1 MTAGNVLVNDT
12 VRIRVRFID
21 IDPTT
26 GDEIEISPTLVTVN
40 IFDSEDAIVETG
52 QAQAVSGSTSSYY
65 YDFTA
70 TIAGEYKITFVGTF
84 ANSTFVN
91 VNQNLYVSSQTA
103 EYRPTI
109 TLTADEVIA
118 FGADIF
124 PLYVDPETIQ
134 SIFPDA
140 TKLEIAELI
149 HNFSHEI
156 DSIIGIKAT
165 TTNPMAWIE
174 SYGIAPY
181 SVVEYIKAATCCD
194 LTRVYGFG
202 GDDELSIQLADLQI
216 TNRNT
221 PRSNITRSNAT
232 TWCQIAAALRKEL
245 MAKRVGM
252 RGVQPKGTPRRV
264 TTPSGASLD
273 LQTGALIY
281 INDTNVY
288 GPRDLFRQ
296 GTSAQS
302 GVDDPMPSRGIKR
315 YD

>member
-40 IFDSEDAIVETG
+40 IFDSEDVVVETG

-109 TLTADEVIA
+109 TLSADEIIA

-124 PLYVDPETIQ
+124 PLYIDPEMIQ
-134 SIFPDA
+134 STFPDA

-149 HNFSHEI
+149 HNFSQEI
-156 DSIIGIKAT
+156 NSIFRINST
-165 TTNPMAWIE
+165 TADPVAVME
-174 SYGIAPY
+174 SYGVSPY
-181 SVVEYIKAATCCD
+181 GVTEYIKASTCCE

-245 MAKRVGM
+245 LSKRVGM

>member
-1 MTAGNVLVNDT
+1 MTVGNVLVNDT
-12 VRIRVRFID
+12 VRIKVRFID

-26 GDEIEISPTLVTVN
+26 GDEIGISPTLVTVN
-40 IFDSEDAIVETG
+40 IYNSEDVLVQTG
-52 QAQAVSGSTSSYY
+52 QAQAVAGSTSSYY

-70 TIAGEYKITFVGTF
+70 TIAGEYKITFVGSF
-84 ANSTFVN
+84 ANSSYVN

-103 EYRPTI
+103 EYRPTT
-109 TLTADEVIA
+109 TLSADETIS
-118 FGADIF
+118 FGADIS
-124 PLYVDPETIQ
+124 PLYIDPEIIQ
-134 SIFPDA
+134 TIFPDA
-140 TKLEIAELI
+140 TKLEIAELV

-156 DSIIGIKAT
+156 NSIIGIKST
-165 TTNPMAWIE
+165 TVDPMALME
-174 SYGIAPY
+174 SYGISAY
-181 SVVEYIKAATCCD
+181 TATEYIKASTCCE

-216 TNRNT
+216 TNRNS

-245 MAKRVGM
+245 LSKRVGI

-288 GPRDLFRQ
+288 GPRDMFRQ
-296 GTSAQS
+296 GTSSQS
-302 GVDDPMPSRGIKR
+302 GVDDPMPGRGIKR

>member
-1 MTAGNVLVNDT
+1 MTVGNVLVNDT
-12 VRIRVRFID
+12 VRIKVRFID

-26 GDEIEISPTLVTVN
+26 GDEIGISPTLVTVN
-40 IFDSEDAIVETG
+40 IYNSEDVLVQTG
-52 QAQAVSGSTSSYY
+52 QAQAVAGSTSSYY

-70 TIAGEYKITFVGTF
+70 TIAGEYKITFVGSF
-84 ANSTFVN
+84 ANSSYVN

-109 TLTADEVIA
+109 TLSADETIS
-118 FGADIF
+118 FGADIS
-124 PLYVDPETIQ
+124 PLYVDPEIIQ
-134 SIFPDA
+134 STFPDA
-140 TKLEIAELI
+140 TKLEIAELV

-156 DSIIGIKAT
+156 NSIIGIKST
-165 TTNPMAWIE
+165 TIDPIASME
-174 SYGIAPY
+174 SYGI
-181 SVVEYIKAATCCD
+181 SVYAVTEYIKASTCCE

-216 TNRNT
+216 TNRNS

-245 MAKRVGM
+245 LSKRVGM

-281 INDTNVY
+281 INDTNIY
-288 GPRDLFRQ
+288 GPRDTFRQ
-296 GTSAQS
+296 GTSSQS
-302 GVDDPMPSRGIKR
+302 GVDDPMPGRGIKR

>member
-70 TIAGEYKITFVGTF
+70 TIAGEYRITFVGSF
-84 ANSTFVN
+84 PNSSYVN

-103 EYRPTI
+103 EYRPVI
-109 TLTADEVIA
+109 TLSADETIS
-118 FGADIF
+118 FGADIT
-124 PLYVDPETIQ
+124 PLYVDPEILQ
-134 SIFPDA
+134 STFPDA

-149 HNFSHEI
+149 HNFSQEI
-156 DSIIGIKAT
+156 NSMIGIKSNT
-165 TTNPMAWIE
+165 TDPVAVME
-174 SYGIAPY
+174 SYGVAPY
-181 SVVEYIKAATCCD
+181 AAVEYIKAATCCE

-245 MAKRVGM
+245 LSKRVGI

>member
-1 MTAGNVLVNDT
+1 L
-12 VRIRVRFID
+12 
-21 IDPTT
+21 
-26 GDEIEISPTLVTVN
+26 S
-40 IFDSEDAIVETG
+40 
-52 QAQAVSGSTSSYY
+52 
-65 YDFTA
+65 
-70 TIAGEYKITFVGTF
+70 
-84 ANSTFVN
+84 
-91 VNQNLYVSSQTA
+91 
-103 EYRPTI
+103 
-109 TLTADEVIA
+109 ADEVIA
-118 FGADIF
+118 FGADIT

-156 DSIIGIKAT
+156 DSIIGVKST
-165 TTNPMAWIE
+165 TADPMALIE

-221 PRSNITRSNAT
+221 PRNNVTRSNAT
-232 TWCQIAAALRKEL
+232 TWCQIASALRKEL
-245 MAKRVGM
+245 LSKRVGI
-252 RGVQPKGTPRRV
+252 RGVQPKGIPQRKV
-264 TTPSGASLD
+264 TPSGASLD
-273 LQTGALIY
+273 PQTGALIY

-288 GPRDLFRQ
+288 GPRDMFRP
-296 GTSAQS
+296 
-302 GVDDPMPSRGIKR
+302 GVSTQADIADPMPDRGIKR